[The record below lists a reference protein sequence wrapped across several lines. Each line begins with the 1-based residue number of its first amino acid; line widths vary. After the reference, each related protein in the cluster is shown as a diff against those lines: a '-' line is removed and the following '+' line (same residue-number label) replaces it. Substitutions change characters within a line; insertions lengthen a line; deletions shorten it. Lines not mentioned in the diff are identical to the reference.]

1 MHVLE
6 SSRADA
12 TDLVVSK
19 SQLFKSS
26 WQSTGHR
33 FQVVVV
39 GKEVAQLG
47 LVLQGSLVQFATLQL
62 VVVQDEPSE
71 ISNAGQNRG
80 GQG

>member
-1 MHVLE
+1 MQVLE

-26 WQSTGHR
+26 WQSAGHR

-39 GKEVAQLG
+39 GKKVAQLG
-47 LVLQGSLVQFATLQL
+47 LVLQGGLVQFVTLQL

-71 ISNAGQNRG
+71 ISNVGQN
-80 GQG
+80 